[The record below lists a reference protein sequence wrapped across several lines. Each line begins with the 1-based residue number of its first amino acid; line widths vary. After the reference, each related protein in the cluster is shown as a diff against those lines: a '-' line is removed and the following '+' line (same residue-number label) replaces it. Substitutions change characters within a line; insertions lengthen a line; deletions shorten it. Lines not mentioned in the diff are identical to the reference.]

1 MTAGAAAAAT
11 AAPSK
16 SSVQMAAAAATA
28 AAASSESTLQQ
39 HRPVKKIWEL
49 QMERQLAMLRE
60 GDLGSLGFS
69 FLGQH
74 KEQH

>member
-1 MTAGAAAAAT
+1 MTAAAAAAT
-11 AAPSK
+11 AAPSV
-16 SSVQMAAAAATA
+16 SSAEMVAALQA

-60 GDLGSLGFS
+60 GDLGPLGFS